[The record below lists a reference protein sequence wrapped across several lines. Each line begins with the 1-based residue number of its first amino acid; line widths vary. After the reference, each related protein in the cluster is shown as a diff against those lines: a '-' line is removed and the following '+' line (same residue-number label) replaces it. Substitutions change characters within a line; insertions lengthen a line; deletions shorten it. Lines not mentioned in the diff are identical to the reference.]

1 MDTSNSQNSPANP
14 KHQSAADLARKKVLA
29 VYSSAVKN
37 LKRKSHSDKKRPY
50 EQIMP
55 ESNTQTTSYSN
66 PPANWQASTN
76 DLQTS
81 QDAASTTRQPLY
93 SSSSD
98 TNNIAPGP
106 AQPENAFT
114 DYDSVSNFNSVST
127 NVQDPARSVENQPY
141 SNQEFY
147 SSQYNDSYAHQN
159 AKQQPDSTGN
169 TEELQSSNYA
179 SDSQSSN
186 VERSIPENGS
196 AYDSQS
202 DQRPSKAASADNT
215 QPVTSEWKK
224 YHAAWQEYYQK
235 YYNDYYAK
243 AAQTYLATEK
253 LKDRRIA
260 AGKDRQVK
268 KIKHLIPLGVIILLI
283 LAGLFLQYNRM
294 IFAPVMA
301 YISPNTDQVAESI
314 TPVDPNVSQTVSPEP
329 RLIIPK
335 INVDVPVA
343 FDIPLDDVDNAM
355 NEGVAQFSIP
365 GANAMPGQVGNLVIS
380 GHSAGDIY
388 SSNPYKFI
396 FSGLERLEVG
406 DLIYI
411 NYQSVRY
418 TYQMTGEQT
427 VEPTDV
433 NALIYPTDKPI
444 LTLITCTPLG
454 TSRYRLL
461 ITAEQINPEFDPTNG
476 SEANSATNEG
486 VTMPANSPTL
496 LESIFN

>member
-55 ESNTQTTSYSN
+55 DSNVQTTSYLH
-66 PPANWQASTN
+66 PQANWQTSAN
-76 DLQTS
+76 DLQAS
-81 QDAASTTRQPLY
+81 QDTASTTRQPLY

-98 TNNIAPGP
+98 TNNATSGS
-106 AQPENAFT
+106 AQPENSFT
-114 DYDSVSNFNSVST
+114 NYDSTSNSANT
-127 NVQDPARSVENQPY
+127 NVQAPAQSVENQPY

-147 SSQYNDSYAHQN
+147 SPQYNDNHDYQN
-159 AKQQPDSTGN
+159 AKRQPDLTGN

-179 SDSQSSN
+179 SDSQSSS
-186 VERSIPENGS
+186 VGHSAPENGS
-196 AYDSQS
+196 AYGSQS
-202 DQRPSKAASADNT
+202 DQLSSETTNADNT
-215 QPVTSEWKK
+215 QPVASEWKK

-301 YISPNTDQVAESI
+301 YISPNTDKVAESI
-314 TPVDPNVSQTVSPEP
+314 TPVDPNVSQAVSPET

-343 FDIPLDDVDNAM
+343 FNIPLDDVDKAM

-461 ITAEQINPEFDPTNG
+461 ITAEQISPEFDPANNSETNSTTG
-476 SEANSATNEG
+476 ED

>member
-55 ESNTQTTSYSN
+55 DSNAQTTSY
-66 PPANWQASTN
+66 PHPQANWQTSAN

-81 QDAASTTRQPLY
+81 QDTASTTRQPLY
-93 SSSSD
+93 SSSPD
-98 TNNIAPGP
+98 TNNATSGS
-106 AQPENAFT
+106 AQPENSFAN
-114 DYDSVSNFNSVST
+114 YDSTSNSANT
-127 NVQDPARSVENQPY
+127 NVQAPAQSVENQPY

-147 SSQYNDSYAHQN
+147 SPQYSDNHNYQN
-159 AKQQPDSTGN
+159 AGQQSNSAEN
-169 TEELQSSNYA
+169 TEELQSPNYA
-179 SDSQSSN
+179 PDVQSFN
-186 VERSIPENGS
+186 VEHSAPENDPMQH
-196 AYDSQS
+196 DSQS
-202 DQRPSKAASADNT
+202 DQLSSETTNADNT
-215 QPVTSEWKK
+215 QPVASEWKK

-301 YISPNTDQVAESI
+301 YISPNTDKVAESI
-314 TPVDPNVSQTVSPEP
+314 TPVDPNVSQAVSPEP

-343 FDIPLDDVDNAM
+343 FNIPLDDVDKAM

-406 DLIYI
+406 DLIYV

-461 ITAEQINPEFDPTNG
+461 ITAEQISPEFDPANNSETNSTTG
-476 SEANSATNEG
+476 ED

>member
-1 MDTSNSQNSPANP
+1 MQ
-14 KHQSAADLARKKVLA
+14 H
-29 VYSSAVKN
+29 
-37 LKRKSHSDKKRPY
+37 
-50 EQIMP
+50 
-55 ESNTQTTSYSN
+55 
-66 PPANWQASTN
+66 
-76 DLQTS
+76 
-81 QDAASTTRQPLY
+81 
-93 SSSSD
+93 
-98 TNNIAPGP
+98 
-106 AQPENAFT
+106 
-114 DYDSVSNFNSVST
+114 
-127 NVQDPARSVENQPY
+127 
-141 SNQEFY
+141 
-147 SSQYNDSYAHQN
+147 
-159 AKQQPDSTGN
+159 
-169 TEELQSSNYA
+169 
-179 SDSQSSN
+179 
-186 VERSIPENGS
+186 
-196 AYDSQS
+196 DSQS
-202 DQRPSKAASADNT
+202 DQLSSETTNADNT
-215 QPVTSEWKK
+215 QPVASEWKK

-301 YISPNTDQVAESI
+301 YISPNTDKVAESI
-314 TPVDPNVSQTVSPEP
+314 TPVDPNVSQAVSPEP

-343 FDIPLDDVDNAM
+343 FNIPLDDVDKAM

-406 DLIYI
+406 DLIYV

-461 ITAEQINPEFDPTNG
+461 ITAEQISPEFDPANNSETNSTTG
-476 SEANSATNEG
+476 ED